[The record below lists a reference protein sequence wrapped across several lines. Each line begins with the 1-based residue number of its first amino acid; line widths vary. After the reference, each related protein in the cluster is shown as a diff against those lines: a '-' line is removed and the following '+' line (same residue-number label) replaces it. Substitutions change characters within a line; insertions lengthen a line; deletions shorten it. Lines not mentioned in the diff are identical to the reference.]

1 ACIAPA
7 WMTFVARKNPGMVWK
22 FAINV
27 MSVNPEGRD
36 TDHIIEEGIALLKDF
51 YHDLG
56 LTTSLTELIGKEPDI
71 DALVKSL
78 EGNMGKT
85 LGFYVPLSMD
95 DCREIYK
102 LAL

>member
-1 ACIAPA
+1 MLITYAY
-7 WMTFVARKNPGMVWK
+7 K
-22 FAINV
+22 
-27 MSVNPEGRD
+27 GRFRGALRD
-36 TDHIIEEGIALLKDF
+36 IIEEGIALLKDF

>member
-1 ACIAPA
+1 
-7 WMTFVARKNPGMVWK
+7 MD
-22 FAINV
+22 
-27 MSVNPEGRD
+27 PEGLD
-36 TDHIIEEGIALLKDF
+36 TDQIIDKGIQLLKDF

-56 LTTSLTELIGKEPDI
+56 LTTSLTELIGKTPDI
-71 DALVKSL
+71 DALVESL

>member
-1 ACIAPA
+1 
-7 WMTFVARKNPGMVWK
+7 MVWQ

-27 MSVNPEGRD
+27 MGVNPDGLSTEE
-36 TDHIIEEGIALLKDF
+36 IIAKGISLLKDF

-56 LTTSLTELIGKEPDI
+56 LTTSLTDLIGRQPDI
-71 DALVKSL
+71 EALVRSL

-85 LGFYVPLSMD
+85 LGYYVPLSMD
-95 DCREIYK
+95 DCREIYM